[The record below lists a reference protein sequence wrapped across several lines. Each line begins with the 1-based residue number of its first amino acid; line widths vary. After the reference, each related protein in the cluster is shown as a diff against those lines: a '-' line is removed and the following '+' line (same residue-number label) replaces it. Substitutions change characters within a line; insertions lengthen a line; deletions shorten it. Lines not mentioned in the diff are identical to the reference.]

1 MNTNMNNMNPQTSE
15 VKSHIGEN
23 MKEYNT
29 ATMIDSNYSGPVQQ
43 VVVQKVK
50 NKATPILLLVI
61 LLFGGAAYMQ
71 YTQNQK
77 LVNYYKNEY
86 SPINSKSE
94 KKLNLDSSL
103 VKSLYNMVKTTGDE
117 DYANPEFDNNLK
129 RYLAYRN
136 MPINN
141 INTNSNCN
149 QFDDTKMYYYICN
162 DNDYT
167 PAAFKVSDLE
177 ISMDTMFGE
186 NHGIIHDNIQ
196 LGRECIGGFEY
207 IESRGE
213 YVQGNCTRK
222 TANLVNVDKEL
233 VDAKSIESHIY
244 LEEKVRYYPADNNE
258 IPSYLHSGNYK
269 YTFRLD
275 RNYNYVY
282 VNREYIG

>member
-141 INTNSNCN
+141 INTSLAN
-149 QFDDTKMYYYICN
+149 QIQNAINKF
-162 DNDYT
+162 
-167 PAAFKVSDLE
+167 SELE